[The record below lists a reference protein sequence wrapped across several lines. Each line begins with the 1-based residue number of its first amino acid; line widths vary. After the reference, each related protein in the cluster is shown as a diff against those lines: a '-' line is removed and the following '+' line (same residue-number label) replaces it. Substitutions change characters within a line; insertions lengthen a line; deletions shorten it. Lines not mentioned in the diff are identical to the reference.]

1 MAKENAKVAAPSART
16 VKRGRSEEVIM
27 RSIFEAEVKCL
38 SCGWTGTVGTCG
50 DVQHADGCLDC
61 PVCHSVVID
70 DSPEARKTQGVDH
83 KLEDVWSISL
93 E

>member
-1 MAKENAKVAAPSART
+1 
-16 VKRGRSEEVIM
+16 M